1 MEKPMKAIITGD
13 VINSREVE
21 SEIWKK
27 ELQKLFQTIG
37 KETKDWQI
45 YDADRFQLIIDA
57 NKALEFALL
66 IKATLKAIKPLDA
79 RIAIGVGEIENL
91 SDEITA
97 SKGVAFSYST
107 ELFKDLKKSTLS
119 IKTPN
124 DRINQEL
131 KTVVDLLTFVLHNW
145 TEKMAEYFKIAYL
158 NQNLNQKQLAKLL
171 ELKSQSTVSSIL
183 KRAAYEEILQA
194 ILFYQIKLEQ
204 L

>member
-1 MEKPMKAIITGD
+1 MKAIITGD

-57 NKALEFALL
+57 NKALEFSLL

-171 ELKSQSTVSSIL
+171 KLKSQSTVSSIL